1 VTDTVLVRAERFG
14 GAFGFLDVAA
24 VVDGVATDYQ
34 TTDAIGVE
42 VSTAATRLLVRDE
55 FSTPPQYIDFD
66 LSTIGGLNASQI
78 RYEFTYN
85 GAGTSM
91 RIRSFDDLN
100 GWVELQGWTPLSWLT
115 QDPAAQYTAAYT
127 SLTQIQFPVNP
138 GSIIT
143 AIWDSGVLVLIP
155 FFGLIV
161 AVALLRR
168 FGFAFGGV
176 GSVLART
183 RLGSMVPAAGRSI
196 RRGLGLARMGPSAAY
211 AEYRDRRPGV
221 VGGRS

>member
-42 VSTAATRLLVRDE
+42 VSTSATRLLVRDE
-55 FSTPPQYIDFD
+55 FSTPPQYVDFD

-155 FFGLIV
+155 FFDSSS
-161 AVALLRR
+161 RWR
-168 FGFAFGGV
+168 CCD
-176 GSVLART
+176 GS
-183 RLGSMVPAAGRSI
+183 GSRSAASGPCWPVPAWGPWCRLAGRSI